1 MGKKKIITKPKSNL
15 GLNDKLKICYNCCF
29 YQSDNNGWCTWENNY
44 MNYNDHCTIILK
56 HWPSTFFRYKFELGY
71 TLEDTMKINETF
83 YKNI

>member
-29 YQSDNNGWCTWENNY
+29 YQQDNNGWCTWENNY

-71 TLEDTMKINETF
+71 MLEDTMKIN
-83 YKNI
+83 

>member
-29 YQSDNNGWCTWENNY
+29 YQQDNNGWCTWENNY
-44 MNYNDHCTIILK
+44 MNYNNHCTIILK

-71 TLEDTMKINETF
+71 TLEDTMKIN
-83 YKNI
+83 

>member
-29 YQSDNNGWCTWENNY
+29 YQQDNNGWCTWENNN

-71 TLEDTMKINETF
+71 TLEDTIKIN
-83 YKNI
+83 

>member
-29 YQSDNNGWCTWENNY
+29 YQQDNNGWCTWENNH

-71 TLEDTMKINETF
+71 TLEDTMKIN
-83 YKNI
+83 

>member
-29 YQSDNNGWCTWENNY
+29 YQQDNNGWCTWENNY

-71 TLEDTMKINETF
+71 TLEDTIKIN
-83 YKNI
+83 

>member
-29 YQSDNNGWCTWENNY
+29 YQQDNNGWCTWENNY

-71 TLEDTMKINETF
+71 TLEELLK
-83 YKNI
+83 K

>member
-29 YQSDNNGWCTWENNY
+29 YQQDNNGWCTWENNY

-71 TLEDTMKINETF
+71 TLKDTMKIN
-83 YKNI
+83 